1 MKIDTCDLAIQ
12 NNTPGCS
19 KIGTC
24 DMNGCFKL
32 TTFNWLADIPMPPG
46 NKPFPYV
53 EVRFKNSRKEFFT
66 TNNLELY
73 EGDIVAVEAKTGHD
87 VGIVSMTGDLV
98 RLQMNKKNVNP
109 QTAEIKKIYRRASK
123 RDIEKWKDYR
133 LREEE
138 VKHEARKYVIKH
150 NLQMKISDVEYQAD
164 GSKVTFYYTADGRV
178 DFRNLIK
185 DLARAF
191 STRIE
196 MRQIGFRQEA
206 ARLGGVGSCGR
217 ELCCSS
223 WMTDFKSVSTSTAK
237 HQQLSL
243 NPQKL
248 AGQCGKLKCC
258 LNYELDSYLDAL
270 EDFPAH
276 NVQLETEKGKAKWI
290 KSDIFKGHLWYA
302 YVDYKENGNLWHKM
316 TLDQVNEI
324 IDLNAQGQKVQSLE
338 EYAAE
343 LSMLEI
349 KPAENFENVVGQD
362 NINRFDDVKRK
373 RRKKKRKK
381 KNPKQ
386 TNKASSNNTNL
397 QSKSPGNPT
406 NQNHNSKNRNKKR
419 RRRPKNNNG
428 NNPKNNT

>member
-24 DMNGCFKL
+24 DMNGCYKL
-32 TTFNWLADIPMPPG
+32 TSFDWLADVPLPSE
-46 NKPFPYV
+46 NKNYPFV
-53 EVRFKNSRKEFFT
+53 EVRFKNSRKAFYKRK
-66 TNNLELY
+66 NIDLKV
-73 EGDIVAVEAKTGHD
+73 GDVVAVEAKTGHD
-87 VGIVSMTGDLV
+87 VGTVSMTGDLV
-98 RLQMNKKNVNP
+98 RLQMKKKNVDPENS
-109 QTAEIKKIYRRASK
+109 ELFKIYRKANQ
-123 RDIEKWKDYR
+123 RDIDRWQELR

-150 NLQMKISDVEYQAD
+150 DLQMKISDVEYQAD

-178 DFRNLIK
+178 DFRSLIK

-206 ARLGGVGSCGR
+206 ARLGGIGSCGR

-258 LNYELDSYLDAL
+258 LNYELDSYMDAL

-276 NVQLETEKGKAKWI
+276 NIQLKTEKGNAKWI
-290 KSDIFKGHLWYA
+290 KSDIYQGYLWYA
-302 YVDYKENGNLWHKM
+302 YVDTKENGNVWHKM
-316 TLDQVNEI
+316 SLEQVHEI
-324 IDLNAQGQKVQSLE
+324 IDINKQGEKIQSLE
-338 EYAAE
+338 EYSAE
-343 LSMLEI
+343 LSLSEV
-349 KPAENFENVVGQD
+349 KPVDNFENVVGQD
-362 NINRFDDVKRK
+362 NINRFDES
-373 RRKKKRKK
+373 KKKRKK
-381 KNPKQ
+381 KRRKK
-386 TNKASSNNTNL
+386 TKNL
-397 QSKSPGNPT
+397 QSK
-406 NQNHNSKNRNKKR
+406 NHKSKSNNTSQKNTVNSKNKNKNRRKR
-419 RRRPKNNNG
+419 FNNNNG
-428 NNPKNNT
+428 NNSKNNR